1 MSVSED
7 EIKEKLATFLEKNS
21 YSEILTGEDGTIFIA
36 SPWGDKTIG
45 LVVPKETEKQ
55 DSLFDSL
62 NVCTLPEKYSAIY
75 HRDTKQLEVIWTA
88 YRLNSASAETA
99 EREFEFLFDGNTH
112 KCWFGGA
119 SQRLM
124 NIASCAEPVS
134 NSTATNYRNLMSFI
148 ILQRLG
154 DDEDNHHGGR
164 ALSTPRSFYIELG
177 ELDWEEIDSL
187 VSHLNAYMSYY
198 DTKTPQVLIH
208 EPIIKDFA
216 ARDRYL
222 HGDFPSK
229 ISGREID
236 INALTYWREATLSSN
251 EIVTFLTCYR
261 IIEYLAFH
269 FIEAQTRSRIKKV
282 LSSPHALSKIDTTMR
297 SVVEAL
303 SAKNATEDIPKA
315 QNLVSETIDMELLW
329 AEIQRHKDYF
339 CKPTNFDGGYAVK
352 NLITDKDTCDTF
364 SNNGVRNTLD
374 RLRGIRNA
382 LSHGQDQQ
390 TRSVI
395 RPTAH
400 NRRLIRPWLNL
411 IEIIAGEAM
420 LNSEVV

>member
-1 MSVSED
+1 MSVSE
-7 EIKEKLATFLEKNS
+7 EEVRGKLAAYLENNS
-21 YSEILTGEDGTIFIA
+21 YSEVSKGNDGIIFIA
-36 SPWGDKTIG
+36 TPWGDKTIG
-45 LVVPKETEKQ
+45 LVIPDDSDKQ
-55 DSLFDSL
+55 YSLFESL
-62 NVCTLPEKYSAIY
+62 NGSTLPEKYSAIY
-75 HRDTKQLEVIWTA
+75 HRDTKKLEVIWTA
-88 YRLNSASAETA
+88 YHLNSASAETA
-99 EREFEFLFDGNTH
+99 EREFEFLFGGNTH
-112 KCWFGGA
+112 KCWFGEA

-124 NIASCAEPVS
+124 SIAACAEPVS
-134 NSTATNYRNLMSFI
+134 NSNATNYRNLTSFML
-148 ILQRLG
+148 LQRT
-154 DDEDNHHGGR
+154 EDGEDGHHGGR
-164 ALSTPRSFYIELG
+164 ALSTPRSFYIDLG
-177 ELDWEEIDSL
+177 ELDWEEIDNL
-187 VSHLNAYMSYY
+187 VIHLNAFMSYY

-208 EPIIKDFA
+208 EPIAKDFS

-222 HGDFPSK
+222 HGEFPKK

-236 INALTYWREATLSSN
+236 INALNYWREATLSGN

-269 FIEAQTRSRIKKV
+269 FIESQTRSRIKKI
-282 LSSPHALSKIDTTMR
+282 LSSPHAHSKIDATMR

-303 SAKNATEDIPKA
+303 SAKSATDDIPKA
-315 QNLVSETIDMELLW
+315 QNLITETINMELLW
-329 AEIQRHKDYF
+329 TEITRHKKYF
-339 CKPTNFDGGYAVK
+339 CTPTNFDGGYAVK
-352 NLITDKDTCDTF
+352 SLITEKDSLETF
-364 SNNGVRNTLD
+364 SNNGVRNTFD